1 MFNHEPIYDE
11 KIAPLMAQIIAICKE
26 RNIPFLAT
34 FQLTDQA
41 YEQEEDNGG
50 NPLYCTSVLQPEGC
64 DEQLNKAVDV
74 LLYHPR
80 SALVVSIAKRSEE

>member
-11 KIAPLMAQIIAICKE
+11 KIAPLMAQIIGICTE
-26 RNIPFLAT
+26 QGIPFLAT

-41 YEQEEDNGG
+41 HENEKESGEG
-50 NPLYCTSVLQPEGC
+50 PLYCTSVLQPEGC
-64 DEQLNKAVDV
+64 DEQLNKAVSV

-80 SALVVSIAKRSEE
+80 SALVMSVSKRSE